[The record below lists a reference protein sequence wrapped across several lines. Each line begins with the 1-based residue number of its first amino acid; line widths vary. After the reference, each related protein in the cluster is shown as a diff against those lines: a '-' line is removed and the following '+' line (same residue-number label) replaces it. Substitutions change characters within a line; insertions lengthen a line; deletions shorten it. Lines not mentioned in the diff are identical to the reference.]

1 MAEAGFFAPETA
13 PDIDTGFTLVIRER
27 DAAAGRAATIFA
39 GFVFAIFCGVML
51 PASRFYAGER
61 AFVTGDADPAAKT
74 LHILALLG
82 LAFLLVRH
90 WHRLRPILRHAVPLL
105 VLLGLMLASMLWSQF
120 PDATLRRFFSYLDCA
135 IWAVY
140 AYGILGFDRTMRVLQ
155 WVAGFVLV
163 ANLVLAAL
171 PPHFGL
177 DVAPFAGALRGVFPQ
192 KNELGEQIVLGST
205 FFLYGIYAGERP
217 RLSWFFF
224 ALTVAEVAL
233 SRSATSLVGLAAI
246 ALLTSA
252 ALLARR
258 GPRAKAVVVY
268 FMMLALAMVG
278 FVALFMPDLFFAAIG
293 KDETLT
299 GRGPLWALAWDA
311 AREHWLL
318 GYGYNGFWSDNSSWT
333 LYIWRVLGWQP
344 PDAHNGFIEALL
356 ELGVVGLAAWLFILA
371 RVAVRALI
379 GWLGEAR
386 PAGFWMLLLLV
397 YYLLL
402 NVSEAAFLRADGF
415 AALFAFALIAT
426 GDWRA
431 RRAAPLA
438 EPA

>member
-1 MAEAGFFAPETA
+1 MSEAGFLTPETA
-13 PDIDTGFTLVIRER
+13 PDIDAGRALAAGHRE
-27 DAAAGRAATIFA
+27 AVAGRAAAIFI

-61 AFVTGDADPAAKT
+61 AYVTGDADPAAQA
-74 LHILALLG
+74 LHIVALFG
-82 LAFLLVRH
+82 LAFLLARH
-90 WHRLRPILRHAVPLL
+90 WHRLRPVLRHSVPLL
-105 VLLGLMLASMLWSQF
+105 ALLGLMLVSMLWSQF
-120 PDATLRRFFSYLDCA
+120 PDATLRRFFTYLDCA
-135 IWAVY
+135 VWAVC
-140 AYGILGFDRTMRVLQ
+140 AYGEVGFDRTMRVLQ

-163 ANLVLAAL
+163 ANLVLAAM

-177 DVAPFAGALRGVFPQ
+177 DVAPFASALRGTFPQ
-192 KNELGEQIVLGST
+192 KNELGEQVVLGST
-205 FFLYGIYAGERP
+205 FFLYGIYADERP

-224 ALTVAEVAL
+224 ALTVVEVVL

-246 ALLTSA
+246 ASLTFA

-258 GPRAKAVVVY
+258 GPRTKAAVLY
-268 FMMLALAMVG
+268 ALMLGLSIVG
-278 FVALFMPDLFFAAIG
+278 FVALFMPDAFFEAVG

-311 AREHWLL
+311 VREHWLL
-318 GYGYNGFWSDNSSWT
+318 GYGYNAFWSENSSWT
-333 LYIWRVLGWQP
+333 LYIWHVLGWQS

-356 ELGVVGLAAWLFILA
+356 ELGVVGLGAWLFILA
-371 RVAVRALI
+371 RIAWRALVTWI
-379 GWLGEAR
+379 GEAR
-386 PAGFWMLLLLV
+386 PAGFWMLLLLT

-415 AALFAFALIAT
+415 AALIAFSLIAT

-431 RRAAPLA
+431 QRRAPLS